1 MLADSIVADQYPG
14 RGAIANG
21 KHQSRGIIE
30 GSSSEGLEKV
40 LFLRPE
46 DCSRFLGAS
55 STYFL
60 AFRKELLERDLRTEE
75 VKNHNSGI
83 TNLTGGLYLK

>member
-1 MLADSIVADQYPG
+1 MLADSIVADQYP
-14 RGAIANG
+14 AIANG
-21 KHQSRGIIE
+21 KHQSRGIGGIIE

-55 STYFL
+55 STSFL